1 MALVG
6 FRAPALPLPPND
18 YDRRQFDELV
28 RSLRVYFNLIDSLTP
43 QQAQSYRADNF
54 FGGAF
59 SGDSISAAN
68 INGGVISG
76 FNRGIE
82 APYAML
88 MSNQDQTSAG
98 ITSENLIA
106 YDFPVFQYGIRVENN
121 TRLKFDY
128 AGQYLIVVN
137 CQFTNRSNTVAE
149 FELWAKNTGVNYPL
163 SNTRFDIPARKS
175 STIWSHVV
183 AVINGIFTVNNPET
197 EYLEIAWWSDNAE
210 VYLENYAA
218 GTSPARPEIP
228 SVILTANFVSALP
241 SVFPI
246 PQADHLVLAGA
257 APSLLQGVVAIPPV
271 GSLSAAGVAPSLLE
285 IAPPVN
291 ALTIAGSAPTVT

>member
-18 YDRRQFDELV
+18 YNRQQFDELV
-28 RSLRVYFNLIDSLTP
+28 RALRVYFNLIDSLTP

-68 INGGVISG
+68 INGGVING

-98 ITSENLIA
+98 ITSENLIS
-106 YDFPVFQYGIRVENN
+106 YNTPVFESGVRVENN

-128 AGQYLIVVN
+128 AGQYLIIVN
-137 CQFTNRSNTVAE
+137 CQFTNRGNTAAE
-149 FELWAKNTGVNYPL
+149 FELWAKNSGVNYPL

-175 STIWSHVV
+175 GSVWSHVV
-183 AVINGIFTVNNPET
+183 AVINGIFTVSNPET
-197 EYLEIAWWSDNAE
+197 EYLEIAWWSDSAD
-210 VYLENYAA
+210 VFLEHYAA
-218 GTSPARPEIP
+218 GTSPTRPEIP

-241 SVFPI
+241 SRFLI
-246 PQADHLVLAGA
+246 PGTRRLAFSGA
-257 APSLLQGVVAIPPV
+257 APSLIRGTVGIPPV
-271 GSLSAAGVAPSLLE
+271 ASLG
-285 IAPPVN
+285 
-291 ALTIAGSAPTVT
+291 LTGAAPTVTIA

>member
-54 FGGAF
+54 FGGVF

-68 INGGVISG
+68 ISGGVING

-106 YDFPVFQYGIRVENN
+106 YDVPVFQYGIRVENS

-137 CQFTNRSNTVAE
+137 CQFTNRSNAVGE

-175 STIWSHVV
+175 VSIWSHVV

-197 EYLEIAWWSDNAE
+197 EYLEIAWWSDNAD
-210 VYLENYAA
+210 VYLEHYAA
-218 GTSPARPEIP
+218 GTSPTRPEIP
-228 SVILTANFVSALP
+228 SVILTANLVSALP

-285 IAPPVN
+285 IAPPVS

>member
-6 FRAPALPLPPND
+6 FRAPALPLPPQD
-18 YDRRQFDELV
+18 YNRQQFDELV
-28 RSLRVYFNLIDSLTP
+28 RALRVYFNLLDSLTP
-43 QQAQSYRADNF
+43 QQAQSYTADNF
-54 FGGAF
+54 FGGIF
-59 SGDSISAAN
+59 SGASISAAN
-68 INGGVISG
+68 INGGVING

-88 MSNQDQTSAG
+88 MSNLDQTSAG
-98 ITSENLIA
+98 ITSENLIS
-106 YDFPVFQYGIRVENN
+106 YDAPVFQYGIRVENN

-137 CQFTNRSNTVAE
+137 CQFTNRSNAVAE

-175 STIWSHVV
+175 VSIWSHVV

-197 EYLEIAWWSDNAE
+197 EYLEIAWWSDNAD
-210 VYLENYAA
+210 VYLEHYAA
-218 GTSPARPEIP
+218 GTSPTRPEIP

-246 PQADHLVLAGA
+246 PQSDHLVLAGA
-257 APSLLQGVVAIPPV
+257 APSILRGVARTPPGASLVVAGGTPAISEIVPSV
-271 GSLSAAGVAPSLLE
+271 G
-285 IAPPVN
+285 
-291 ALTIAGSAPTVT
+291 ALTIAGAAPTVT

>member
-6 FRAPALPLPPND
+6 FRAPALPLPPTEYN
-18 YDRRQFDELV
+18 RQQFDELT
-28 RSLRVYFNLIDSLTP
+28 RALRVYFNLLDSLTP

-54 FGGAF
+54 YGGIF

-68 INGGVISG
+68 INGGVING

-88 MSNQDQTSAG
+88 MSTEDQLSAG
-98 ITSENLIA
+98 ITSENLLT
-106 YDFPVFQYGIRVENN
+106 YNTPVFQYGVRVENN

-128 AGQYLIVVN
+128 PGQYLIVVN
-137 CQFTNRSNTVAE
+137 CQFANRGNAAAE
-149 FELWAKNTGVNYPL
+149 IEIWAKNSGVNYPL

-175 STIWSHVV
+175 GSVYSHVV
-183 AVINGIFTVNNPET
+183 TVINGIFTVNNPDT
-197 EYLEIAWWSDNAE
+197 EYLEIAWWSDGAD
-210 VYLENYAA
+210 VVLEHYAA
-218 GTSPARPEIP
+218 GTNPTRPEIS

-246 PQADHLVLAGA
+246 PQADHLVMAGA
-257 APSLLQGVVAIPPV
+257 APSLIRGSVGIPPI
-271 GSLSAAGVAPSLLE
+271 E
-285 IAPPVN
+285 
-291 ALTIAGSAPTVT
+291 ALTIAGTAPTVT